1 MRTVCVFCGS
11 RGGSRASY
19 VEAARR
25 VGKTLARR
33 GRRIVYGG
41 GRIGLM
47 GALADA
53 ALEEGGE
60 IVGVI
65 PKALLAREIAHEGLT
80 NLHVVGSMHERKKLM
95 TDLSDGFVTLP
106 GGYGTFEEFLEVLSW
121 AQLGIHGKPCGL
133 LDVDGYYEPL
143 VTLFDGAVEEGFVP
157 LYHRSLVLIERD
169 LELLLDAMEHYI
181 PPRTKKWIDPRDL

>member
-1 MRTVCVFCGS
+1 
-11 RGGSRASY
+11 
-19 VEAARR
+19 
-25 VGKTLARR
+25 
-33 GRRIVYGG
+33 
-41 GRIGLM
+41 M

-95 TDLSDGFVTLP
+95 ADISDGFVTLP

-143 VTLFDGAVEEGFVP
+143 VTFFDGAVVESFVS
-157 LYHRSLVLIERD
+157 LYHRSLVLMERD
-169 LELLLDAMEHYI
+169 LELLLDAMERYT
-181 PPRTKKWIDPRDL
+181 PPETKKWIDPRDL

>member
-1 MRTVCVFCGS
+1 M
-11 RGGSRASY
+11 
-19 VEAARR
+19 
-25 VGKTLARR
+25 GKTLARR

-41 GRIGLM
+41 GRVGLM

-53 ALEEGGE
+53 VLEEGGE

-80 NLHVVGSMHERKKLM
+80 NLHLVGSMHERKKLM
-95 TDLSDGFVTLP
+95 ADLSDGFVTLP

-143 VTLFDGAVEEGFVP
+143 ATLFDGAIKEGFVP
-157 LYHRSLVLIERD
+157 PHHRSLVLMKRD
-169 LELLLDAMEHYI
+169 PESLLDAMVRYM
-181 PPRTKKWIDPRDL
+181 PPETNTWVGPRDL

>member
-1 MRTVCVFCGS
+1 M
-11 RGGSRASY
+11 
-19 VEAARR
+19 
-25 VGKTLARR
+25 GKTLARR

-41 GRIGLM
+41 GRVGLM

-95 TDLSDGFVTLP
+95 ADLSDGFVTLP

-143 VTLFDGAVEEGFVP
+143 VTLFDGAVEESFVP
-157 LYHRSLVLIERD
+157 LHHRSLVLMERD
-169 LELLLDAMEHYI
+169 PELLLDAMELYT
-181 PPRTKKWIDPRDL
+181 PPETKKWIDSRDL

>member
-1 MRTVCVFCGS
+1 
-11 RGGSRASY
+11 
-19 VEAARR
+19 
-25 VGKTLARR
+25 
-33 GRRIVYGG
+33 
-41 GRIGLM
+41 M

-95 TDLSDGFVTLP
+95 ADISDGFVTLP

-143 VTLFDGAVEEGFVP
+143 VTFFDGAVVESFVP
-157 LYHRSLVLIERD
+157 LYHRSLVLMERD
-169 LELLLDAMEHYI
+169 LELLLDAMERYT
-181 PPRTKKWIDPRDL
+181 PPETKKWIDPRDL